1 MSEQQVRAITV
12 DQIGYSTYGKK
23 IALFTGTEHSFRV
36 VNSETGAV
44 VFKGVSAAAADDKA
58 SGARVHAAD
67 FSAVTAA
74 GRYFLE
80 AGDGAVS
87 ATFDIADKP
96 YQELQ
101 KGLLKA
107 FYYYRCG
114 AELSGGYAGPWGHA
128 ACHLAEGTVIGQP
141 ELKLDSSGG
150 WHDAGDYGKYSG
162 PGAKAIA
169 DLLLAYELY
178 PAAFAGDFTLPES
191 DGKMPD
197 VLLECKVELDFLFKM
212 QEAGSGGVY
221 HKLTTLNFPG
231 LDVMPE
237 DDTSELFF
245 SPVSAAA
252 TGDFAGVMAMAARIY
267 KPFDESYAD
276 RCLKAAVAGWQWLE
290 QHPEEPGFKNPPQI
304 TTGEYGDAEDHDERF
319 WAAAE
324 LYRTTG
330 EEVYHKAVQAL
341 SRLPFPK
348 FSLGWADMGG
358 YGTLAY
364 LLNGEAQGDVAL
376 YTSLKEGLLAEA
388 EQLVQVSNLDGYLIS
403 LREEDYIWG
412 SNMLVMNNAMLLL
425 AAEHFSGE
433 ARYADCALDHLHYLL
448 GRNVLDISYVTGFGD
463 RPVLHPHHRPSVGDH
478 VEAPVPGLVSGGPDR
493 GLHDEYVLQHLQ
505 GKPAAQCFADHELS
519 YSTNEVT
526 IYWNSPAVL
535 VAARFNTRV
544 NYGTI

>member
-1 MSEQQVRAITV
+1 MSEQQIRAITV

-23 IALFTGTEHSFRV
+23 IALLTGTEHSFRV

-44 VFKGVSAAAADDKA
+44 VFKGESAAAADDKA

-87 ATFDIADKP
+87 APFVIADKP

-101 KGLLKA
+101 RGLLKA

-114 AELSGGYAGPWGHA
+114 AELSGDYAGPWGHA

-162 PGAKAIA
+162 PGAKAVA

-178 PAAFAGDFTLPES
+178 PAAFAGDFALPES
-191 DGKMPD
+191 DGMMPD

-276 RCLKAAVAGWQWLE
+276 RCLEAASAAWQWLE
-290 QHPEEPGFKNPPQI
+290 QHPEEPGFKNPTQI

-330 EEVYHKAVQAL
+330 EEVYHKTVQEL

-364 LLNGEAQGDVAL
+364 LLNVESQGDAL
-376 YTSLKEGLLAEA
+376 YAFLKEGLLAEA
-388 EQLVQVSNLDGYLIS
+388 EQLVQVSQSDGYLIS

-425 AAEHFSGE
+425 AAERFSGDV
-433 ARYADCALDHLHYLL
+433 RYANCALDHLHYLL

-478 VEAPVPGLVSGGPDR
+478 VEEPVPGLVSGGPDR

-535 VAARFNTRV
+535 VAARFNTQV
-544 NYGTI
+544 NHGAL

>member
-12 DQIGYSTYGKK
+12 NQIGYSTYGKK
-23 IALFTGTEHSFRV
+23 IALFTGSSHLFRV

-44 VFKGVSAAAADDKA
+44 VYAGESAAALEDKP
-58 SGARVHAAD
+58 SGISVHAGD
-67 FSAVTAA
+67 FSAVQDA

-87 ATFDIADKP
+87 ASFVIADKP
-96 YQELQ
+96 YQKLQ
-101 KGLLKA
+101 QGLLKA

-114 AELSGGYAGPWGHA
+114 TELSGEYAGPWGHA
-128 ACHLAEGTVIGQP
+128 ACHLSEGTVIGRP

-162 PGAKAIA
+162 PGAKAVA

-178 PAAFAGDFTLPES
+178 PAAFADGFTLPES
-191 DGKMPD
+191 DGVTPD
-197 VLLECKVELDFLFKM
+197 VLLECRVELDFLFKM
-212 QEAGSGGVY
+212 QDTGSGGVY
-221 HKLTTLNFPG
+221 HKLTTLSFPA

-237 DDTSELFF
+237 DDMAELFF

-252 TGDFAGVMAMAARIY
+252 TGDFAGVMAMAARLY
-267 KPFDESYAD
+267 KPFDAAYAE
-276 RCLKAAVAGWQWLE
+276 RCLEAAAAAWHWLV
-290 QHPEEPGFKNPPQI
+290 QHPAEPGFTNPPQI
-304 TTGEYGDAEDHDERF
+304 TTGEYGDEEDHDERF

-330 EEVYHKAVQAL
+330 EEVYHQAVLEL
-341 SRLPFPK
+341 SRLPFSK

-364 LLNGEAQGDVAL
+364 LLNDKAQADAAL
-376 YTSLKEGLLAEA
+376 YTALKEGLLAVA
-388 EQLVQVSNLDGYLIS
+388 EQLGRVSREDGYRIS

-425 AAEHFSGE
+425 AAEHFSGN
-433 ARYADCALDHLHYLL
+433 AGYAECALDHLHYLL

-463 RPVLHPHHRPSVGDH
+463 HPVQHPHHRPSVGDH

-535 VAARFNTRV
+535 VAARFNALV
-544 NYGTI
+544 NHEPL